1 MYTRVEKDGG
11 NPQNPP
17 ERMERRAKRRLRIP
31 RELAKL
37 LLDLLAAL
45 VADDEPQRLL
55 ELYNTWKPILEQGAR
70 VNEEPDDGNETIPD
84 EDPPHFHE
92 EAP

>member
-1 MYTRVEKDGG
+1 MYTRVAKDGAKAP
-11 NPQNPP
+11 NTQ
-17 ERMERRAKRRLRIP
+17 ERMERRAQRSLRIP
-31 RELAKL
+31 RELSKL

-70 VNEEPDDGNETIPD
+70 VNEEHDGNETIPD
-84 EDPPHFHE
+84 EDPPSFHE